1 MLVDASAIAAN
12 VAHVQERIA
21 QAAKRS
27 RRPPGDIT
35 LVAVSKTF
43 PADAIQSAYET
54 GLRHFGENRVQE
66 WESKRAAVAGL
77 DATWHL
83 IGHLQR
89 NKAVRAV
96 EEFDTIDSVD
106 SVELAQKLNVAARA
120 RGGSPLP
127 VLIEVRVSEENTK
140 TGAQESDVLNLAQ
153 AILSMDSLELR
164 GLMAIPPFFDD
175 PEQARPYFRHLREL
189 RDTLR
194 GQMAAATAS
203 RKSDRVLTELSMGMS
218 HDFEIAIEEG
228 ATQVRV
234 GTAIFG
240 LRPAK

>member
-12 VAHVQERIA
+12 VVQVQERIA
-21 QAAKRS
+21 QAAERS

-43 PADAIQSAYET
+43 PADAIRSAYET
-54 GLRHFGENRVQE
+54 GLLHFGENRVQE

-89 NKAVRAV
+89 NKTARAV
-96 EEFDTIDSVD
+96 EAFDTIDSVD
-106 SVELAQKLNVAARA
+106 SVELARKLNAAAQA
-120 RGGSPLP
+120 RGGAPLP
-127 VLIEVRVSEENTK
+127 VLIEVHVSDENAK
-140 TGAQESDVLNLAQ
+140 TGAQESDVPNLAR

-175 PEQARPYFRHLREL
+175 PEQSRPYFRHLREL

-194 GQMAAATAS
+194 SQLLPADAS
-203 RKSDRVLTELSMGMS
+203 RKSERVMAELSMGMS

-240 LRPAK
+240 SRSAK